1 MNLLTTPEAERYR
14 VTVNGD
20 RWYTD
25 TLPTCPVAPATNKTF
40 PSVTTVKRAEGADW
54 SPVTIKRLA
63 EAYADNPHIWAGMT
77 VDETKTS
84 MRTIGTVALT
94 AAGQRGT
101 NVHTLIESLLTDRPY
116 SFPDDDPVWAYKAT
130 CENMLEALQCTPM
143 YLEVPLFNRTLNGA
157 GFAGTADAIVELADG
172 RVAVIDWKSRGEG
185 TGNTCYPGEVAQLGL
200 YSKLEYMIVNGQRVK
215 PPVIDA
221 VIIVSVTPKAF
232 AFYDLDL
239 FGAQAHGV
247 ALHTWYLATL
257 TAREPIPRAV
267 RKLEAVTP
275 TVAMLTAQEQY
286 EQVNAHPEE
295 GVIADPVGCDV
306 LRDMYKALPDV
317 QRQWINNV
325 SQEAARAGVTFHL
338 SEQPTVRRFEILRGL
353 LFLAPTMPDD
363 ETVRLLLRLTG
374 VREDLLPNMG
384 TGHLVG
390 SLDVNMAKAFAT
402 FCDRWTTGNPTI
414 TYTMDGTPT
423 MTTAQPAQKE
433 IEQYAETVLTLDL

>member
-14 VTVNGD
+14 VTINGD
-20 RWYTD
+20 RWYKD
-25 TLPTCPVAPATNKTF
+25 TLPTCPIAPATDKTF

-54 SPVTIKRLA
+54 TAVTIKRLA

-77 VDETKTS
+77 VDETKKAMRATS
-84 MRTIGTVALT
+84 TIALT
-94 AAGQRGT
+94 MAGQRGT
-101 NVHTLIESLLTDRPY
+101 NVHTLIESLLTNRPY
-116 SFPDDDPVWAYKAT
+116 SFDPADPVWAYKAT
-130 CENMLEALQCTPM
+130 CEMMLEALQCEPL

-185 TGNTCYPGEVAQLGL
+185 SGNTCYPGEVAQLGL
-200 YSKLEYMIVNGQRVK
+200 YSKAEYMIVDGQRVK

-221 VIIVSVTPKAF
+221 VIIVSITPKTF

-239 FGAQAHGV
+239 WGAQAHGV

-257 TAREPIPRAV
+257 TAREPITRAV
-267 RKLEAVTP
+267 RKLETTTP
-275 TVAMLTAQEQY
+275 NMLTAQEQY
-286 EQVNAHPEE
+286 EQVNAHPAE
-295 GVIADPVGCDV
+295 GDKADPAACDV
-306 LRDMYKALPDV
+306 LRNMYKALPDV
-317 QRQWINNV
+317 QRQWINKV
-325 SQEAARAGVTFHL
+325 SQQAAQKGLTFHL

-390 SLDVNMAKAFAT
+390 SLGVNMAKAFAT

-423 MTTAQPAQKE
+423 MSTAQPAQKE